1 MDGTIAEW
9 KPGTLEEVSR
19 PRYSSSLPV
28 NGNAIEALRLIHDEA
43 AKHSFD
49 IYILSAVL
57 PGTSAIQDKNEWIE
71 KFCSYISMEHR
82 LFVPYGANKAQYVM
96 EALHCTMNEC
106 YLLDDYSINLNQ
118 WKEAGGHPI
127 KMFNRIN
134 GKSMSYVGDY
144 TCSWLDPEQM
154 KTDMLRI
161 MGLYPEGANR
171 VSGGI
176 TDFKSHIP
184 FVAAFGYRFK
194 KCFQPRQ
201 MGCGNLFST
210 GKLLQQGV
218 DRSNMQRRNKL
229 FQFREQDTD
238 QPGNGT
244 FQFGTLFHLVKTVS
258 GQ

>member
-1 MDGTIAEW
+1 MKKLFIDMDGTIAEW

-28 NGNAIEALRLIHDEA
+28 NGNAIEALRLIHNEA

-57 PGTSAIQDKNEWIE
+57 PGTSAIQYKNEWIE

-96 EALHCTMNEC
+96 DALHCTMDEC

-161 MGLYPEGANR
+161 MGLYPDVDIRETILNLINENAANLDDNDQTSYGKGYAEGYQDAMVDVLYKLNWADLAEE
-171 VSGGI
+171 I
-176 TDFKSHIP
+176 
-184 FVAAFGYRFK
+184 GYF
-194 KCFQPRQ
+194 
-201 MGCGNLFST
+201 N
-210 GKLLQQGV
+210 
-218 DRSNMQRRNKL
+218 
-229 FQFREQDTD
+229 
-238 QPGNGT
+238 
-244 FQFGTLFHLVKTVS
+244 
-258 GQ
+258 